1 MEPLD
6 FFDANIPCLAACP
19 VHTNAGLYVA
29 AIAEGNDED
38 AYLTARLPNPF
49 ASVCG
54 RVCAAPC
61 EDACRRG
68 TIDAPIAIR
77 ALKRFVTDQ
86 YGVEAGAAS
95 LAGEIATAPPVE
107 RTESVGIIGGG
118 PCGLAAA
125 HDLRKLGYQ
134 TTIYEA
140 TDMLGGMMVM
150 GIPEYRLPREL
161 IAQEIESIV
170 DLGVDVQLNVRLG
183 TDVTFE
189 DVKER
194 HDAVLVAIGATL
206 GRGLDLEGH
215 QADGVLRAIEYLINV
230 NRGFSVDIGERV
242 VVIGGGDVA
251 MDAARTALR
260 TDAYGAKAGGQSTD
274 RSVMTAAL
282 DAART
287 AARSGARQVTVISLE
302 SEKEMPADEF
312 ELKEAIRED
321 IDFIHRRGPAR
332 ILAKDGKAVGLE
344 TVGVVSVFDNEGRF
358 APVFDPDDLAT
369 IEADTI
375 ILAIGQAVD
384 VDAIGPQGPE
394 ITERKTIRVGP
405 DSMATS
411 MATVWAGGDAAHG
424 PRSLID
430 AIADG
435 RKAAAEI
442 HESFGGVA
450 EDRRHGRMVR
460 LSQFHRFDDPYDA
473 IDRVD
478 VPTIPT
484 DRRIGLSEV
493 ETGFTPEQARCEA
506 QRCLRC
512 FANILLEAD
521 KCVLCG
527 LCVDVCPV
535 EVISIL
541 PSEEVDPE
549 RVGDTAL
556 VLDEAGCIRCS
567 LCVER
572 CPTNALS
579 MGVWSG
585 VGVPDGVAMPIDL
598 GMPLGVP
605 VSLGM
610 PAGVGAVT

>member
-6 FFDANIPCLAACP
+6 FFDSNIPCLAACP

-29 AIAEGNDED
+29 AIAVGNDED
-38 AYLTARLPNPF
+38 AYLAARLPNPF
-49 ASVCG
+49 ASVCA

-77 ALKRFVTDQ
+77 ALKRFVTEQ
-86 YGVEAGAAS
+86 YGVESGTS
-95 LAGEIATAPPVE
+95 SVAGEIATAPPVDL
-107 RTESVGIIGGG
+107 TQSVGIIGGG

-125 HDLRKLGYQ
+125 HDLRKLGYPV
-134 TTIYEA
+134 TIYEA

-161 IAQEIESIV
+161 IAQEIKSII
-170 DLGVDVQLNVRLG
+170 DMGVDVQFNVRLG
-183 TDVTFE
+183 TDITFDE
-189 DVKER
+189 VKEN
-194 HDAVLVAIGATL
+194 HDAVFVAIGATL

-215 QADGVLRAIEYLINV
+215 EADGVLRAIEYLINV
-230 NRGFSVDIGERV
+230 NRGFSVDIGEHV

-260 TDAYGAKAGGQSTD
+260 TDAYGAKAAGPSTE

-287 AARSGARQVTVISLE
+287 AARSGARHVTVISLE
-302 SEKEMPADEF
+302 SEQEMPADEF
-312 ELKEAIRED
+312 ELKEAVRED
-321 IDFIHRRGPAR
+321 IQFIHRRGPAR
-332 ILAKDGKAVGLE
+332 ILTQDGKAVGLE
-344 TVGVVSVFDNEGRF
+344 TVGVVSVFDGEGRF
-358 APVFDPDDLAT
+358 APVFDRDDIAT
-369 IEADTI
+369 IEADTV

-394 ITERKTIRVGP
+394 ITERRTIRVGP
-405 DSMATS
+405 NSLVTS
-411 MATVWAGGDAAHG
+411 MPTVWAGGDAAHG
-424 PRSLID
+424 PRSLIE

-442 HESFGGVA
+442 HKTFGGA
-450 EDRRHGRMVR
+450 TEERHKGQMVR
-460 LSQFHRFDDPYDA
+460 LSQFHRFDDRYDEIA
-473 IDRVD
+473 RVD

-484 DRRIGLSEV
+484 DRRIGLTEV
-493 ETGFTPEQARCEA
+493 ETGFTPDQARCEA

-549 RVGDTAL
+549 RVGATAL
-556 VLDEAGCIRCS
+556 VLDERACIRCS

-579 MGVWSG
+579 MGIWSG
-585 VGVPDGVAMPIDL
+585 VGVPEGVPMPIDL
-598 GMPLGVP
+598 GMP
-605 VSLGM
+605 VS
-610 PAGVGAVT
+610 VGAAT